1 MFPQD
6 NVGERLGRYE
16 VVRKLATGGMAEI
29 YLARMRGAAGFEKLC
44 VLKRI
49 LPSVAQDERLVSM
62 FLDEARLS
70 ATLRH
75 PNIADVFD
83 LGSDRGSYFFA
94 MEFIHGQDARLVRLQ
109 AHTVERPIPLD
120 IGIAIVRGVASALA
134 YAHDKVGPDGPLDL
148 VHRDVS
154 PGNVLISYDGAVKLV
169 DFGIARATSR
179 SMETKSGTLKGKI
192 PYMSPEQ
199 CQGQRLDRRSDLFS
213 LGIMFYELTVGCR
226 PFRGNSEFA
235 IMERIVNRPPQPP
248 RMVIAGYPS
257 ELEAIVL
264 KLLARDRRGRYQTAH
279 EVLADLDAFTEKHRL
294 AVTQLALAKYMRA
307 LFPGEVAA
315 WERAAQ
321 DGASLAQHLAE
332 TAAQPVVRP
341 HLDSPAY
348 GAMVVRLGSE
358 PRSDTQQ
365 SIAVTDDDV
374 VQTSDAADPEATV
387 EQRNPLA
394 LFEIAAVERK
404 LGIVDDLLSYP
415 KSARIPSR
423 DFTMDDPTHQAKP
436 TDMMILAGLSGDQTS
451 ADLVRPFD
459 PIEDYRAEIL
469 EQVHGESATGRFE
482 GLIARAWASHE
493 EGEHEKAVVAVE
505 LALSEDPDDAVAPEV
520 LERHSAAIT
529 AIFESFLGDRT
540 RQPAL
545 ARQLED
551 LACLPIRPQ
560 AAFLLSRIDGELAL
574 DDLLDISGMPRQDA
588 CRHLC
593 QLFLLGILQ

>member
-6 NVGERLGRYE
+6 SVGERLGRYE

-83 LGSDRGSYFFA
+83 LGTERGSYFFA

-109 AHTVERPIPLD
+109 AHTVERPIPLE
-120 IGIAIVRGVASALA
+120 IGIAIVHGVTSALA
-134 YAHDKVGPDGPLDL
+134 YAHDKVGPEGPLDL

-179 SMETKSGTLKGKI
+179 STETKSGTLKGKI

-257 ELEAIVL
+257 ELELIVL
-264 KLLARDRRGRYQTAH
+264 KLLARDRRDRYQTAH
-279 EVLADLDAFTEKHRL
+279 EVLTDLDAFTDKHRL

-341 HLDSPAY
+341 HLESPAY
-348 GAMVVRLGSE
+348 GAVVVRLGSE
-358 PRSDTQQ
+358 PRARSDSQQ
-365 SIAVTDDDV
+365 PIAVTDEDV
-374 VQTSDAADPEATV
+374 VQSSDAADPEATV

-394 LFEIAAVERK
+394 HYEQIAVERK
-404 LGIVDDLLSYP
+404 LGIVDDMLSYP
-415 KSARIPSR
+415 KVARVPSK

-436 TDMMILAGLSGDQTS
+436 TDMMFRGDQTS

-459 PIEDYRAEIL
+459 PIEEYRSEIL
-469 EQVHGESATGRFE
+469 EQVQGESPTGRFE

-505 LALSEDPDDAVAPEV
+505 LALSEDPDDAVPHDV
-520 LERHSAAIT
+520 LERHDAAIT
-529 AIFESFLGDRT
+529 TMFESFLGDRT

-560 AAFLLSRIDGELAL
+560 AAFLLSRIDGEISL